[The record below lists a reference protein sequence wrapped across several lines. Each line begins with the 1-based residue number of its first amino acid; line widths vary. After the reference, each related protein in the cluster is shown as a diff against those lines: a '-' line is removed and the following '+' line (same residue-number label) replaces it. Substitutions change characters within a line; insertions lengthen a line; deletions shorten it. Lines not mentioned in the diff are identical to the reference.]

1 MILKCNH
8 VGCGLVRRV
17 SNSIDKIQVKQK
29 IQADRLKQGYIEK
42 EGQERE
48 IYTLAAWAN
57 SADPIT

>member
-48 IYTLAAWAN
+48 IYTG
-57 SADPIT
+57 SMGQQC